1 MTHQV
6 RAEVSVPVDPSA
18 AFRALVDLP
27 SQSAW
32 MLGTQLYELAGPVR
46 SPQVGAR
53 LAALTGVGGLGLL
66 DVMEVTAYSAAEGR
80 WTVRHAGRFV
90 RGTGEFVVTPG
101 PRPHTCM
108 ISWAE
113 DVDLPFG
120 LLGRIGWPLAAPL
133 VRWGLGVSLRRLAA
147 GLTVGRLPVRP

>member
-27 SQSAW
+27 SQS
-32 MLGTQLYELAGPVR
+32 
-46 SPQVGAR
+46 
-53 LAALTGVGGLGLL
+53 AALTGVGGLGLL

-80 WTVRHAGRFV
+80 WTVRHTGRFV